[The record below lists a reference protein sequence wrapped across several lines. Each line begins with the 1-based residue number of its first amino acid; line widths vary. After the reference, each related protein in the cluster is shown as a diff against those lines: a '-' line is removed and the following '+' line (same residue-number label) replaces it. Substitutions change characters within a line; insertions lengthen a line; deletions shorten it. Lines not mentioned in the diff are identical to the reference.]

1 MGKKTKDL
9 KITDEQLQNLQGLVN
24 QINQAQLSVGQLET
38 QKAGMIAAI
47 GDFQMKLKAIEVY
60 GGHII
65 SDIVEEDDKYRI
77 FIKKEDEV
85 LPWKDFNKNMAIA
98 IEFNLEY

>member
-47 GDFQMKLKAIEVY
+47 GDFQMKLKAMQNELEEEY
-60 GGHII
+60 GAVSINIQDG
-65 SDIVEEDDKYRI
+65 S
-77 FIKKEDEV
+77 IKELEDESDK
-85 LPWKDFNKNMAIA
+85 KD
-98 IEFNLEY
+98 

>member
-38 QKAGMIAAI
+38 QKAGMMAAI
-47 GDFQMKLKAIEVY
+47 GDFQMKLKAMQTELEEEY
-60 GGHII
+60 GAVSINIQDGSIKELKDE
-65 SDIVEEDDKYRI
+65 SD
-77 FIKKEDEV
+77 KKD
-85 LPWKDFNKNMAIA
+85 
-98 IEFNLEY
+98 

>member
-38 QKAGMIAAI
+38 KKAGMIAAI
-47 GDFQMKLKAIEVY
+47 GDFQMKLKAMQSELEEEY
-60 GGHII
+60 GAVSINIQDG
-65 SDIVEEDDKYRI
+65 S
-77 FIKKEDEV
+77 IKELEDESDK
-85 LPWKDFNKNMAIA
+85 KD
-98 IEFNLEY
+98 